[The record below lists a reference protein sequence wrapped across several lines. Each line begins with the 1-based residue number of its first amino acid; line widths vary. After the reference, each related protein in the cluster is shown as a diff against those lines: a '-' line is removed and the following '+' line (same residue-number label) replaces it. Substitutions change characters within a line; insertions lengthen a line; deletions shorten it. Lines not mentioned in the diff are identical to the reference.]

1 MTLPRRSARGRPEKA
16 TRKAA
21 VPKTAVGAGAR
32 ATNIVVEFAAESPIR
47 AAFWRRATSALRR
60 IAEGADEESLTNA
73 VSAPTDEGALARAVA
88 DSAPIA
94 GPTAEL
100 DPLAALI
107 ARGAAQ
113 KLALLEQAGG
123 ALPVSEVA
131 KLLRISRQAVDK
143 RRREGKL
150 LAVTRGGDFA
160 YPACQFEGDDVLPSL
175 VPVLKAFGAERAWGA
190 LAFLVTPDAE
200 QLGGLSPLDELRRQ
214 RPERTEKVLRLASAS
229 RSDGFG

>member
-1 MTLPRRSARGRPEKA
+1 MK
-16 TRKAA
+16 KAA
-21 VPKTAVGAGAR
+21 GAGAQ
-32 ATNIVVEFAAESPIR
+32 AANIVVEFAPESPIR

-88 DSAPIA
+88 ENSPLA
-94 GPTAEL
+94 GAVAEL

-107 ARGAAQ
+107 ARGAEQ
-113 KLALLEQAGG
+113 KLALLERAGG

-160 YPACQFEGDDVLPSL
+160 FPACQFEGDDV
-175 VPVLKAFGAERAWGA
+175 VPGLARALKAFGAERAWGA
-190 LAFLVTPDAE
+190 LAFLVTPDTE
-200 QLGGLSPLDELRRQ
+200 QLGGFSPLDELRRLDPQ
-214 RPERTEKVLRLASAS
+214 RTEMVLRLASAS